1 MTDGILHSR
10 YDRRMLLADFARSA
24 AGLFFTL
31 GPALFLNPIP
41 ILFWIFLAA
50 GMLFLAFGVKTVQKW
65 MTRVEMTAETLTVTS
80 PITASLTWKGLQSA
94 KLRFYAT
101 RRKSRKGWMQLTLK
115 DGHSRIVLDS
125 ALEDFDTVAKYA
137 ARWILEKRIDLDIPS
152 RENFLALG
160 IRLDRNTESENQ

>member
-1 MTDGILHSR
+1 MTDGTLHSSYER
-10 YDRRMLLADFARSA
+10 GPLLADFARSA

-50 GMLFLAFGVKTVQKW
+50 GMLFLAFAASTAQKW
-65 MTRVEMTAETLTVTS
+65 FTKVTMTADSLTVSTPFS
-80 PITASLTWKGLQSA
+80 ASLNWRDLQSA
-94 KLRFYAT
+94 RLRFYAT

-115 DGHSRIVLDS
+115 DGRAKIVLDS
-125 ALEDFDTVAKYA
+125 ALADFDLVAKYA
-137 ARWILEKRIDLDIPS
+137 ARWILENDIELDIPS

-160 IRLDRNTESENQ
+160 IRLDRNSGTEG